1 MSARFT
7 IVKKCLE
14 AMSDE
19 QQDQIIDNCVTIV
32 TNGANRAIPVS
43 RKALSKPTVGKAKVP
58 STKGKTKGRAN
69 PLTIK
74 GVEYKS
80 FANFCDQNKLKKST
94 VYKNYKKI
102 KTPVA
107 KVKFLESCLDS

>member
-74 GVEYKS
+74 GV
-80 FANFCDQNKLKKST
+80 D
-94 VYKNYKKI
+94 
-102 KTPVA
+102 
-107 KVKFLESCLDS
+107 